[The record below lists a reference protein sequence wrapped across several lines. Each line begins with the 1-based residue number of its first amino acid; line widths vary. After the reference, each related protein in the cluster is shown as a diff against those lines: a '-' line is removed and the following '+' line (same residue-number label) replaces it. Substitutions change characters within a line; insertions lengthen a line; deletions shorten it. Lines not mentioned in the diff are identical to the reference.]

1 MLEERVGVRFS
12 TLELDEAND
21 AGEERIVL
29 GFARVREEQHTM

>member
-12 TLELDEAND
+12 MLELDKAND

-29 GFARVREEQHTM
+29 DFARVKEEHTM